1 MDIEVFRPSCPS
13 LRNSPTERLSQ
24 DSKTFQNRKKTMTYN
39 ELLEQLPLTLTIP
52 TLGGRNSLTVYNL
65 QGGLLVENSKGSTYQ
80 LSREDWI
87 NAKRIRA
94 AYSRNPWK
102 SRHFTGLTDLYSY
115 SLVYAAALLRHIEP
129 GEADDAEP
137 QNFRR
142 VLQARDAA

>member
-1 MDIEVFRPSCPS
+1 MTLKGCFDCFEQVYA
-13 LRNSPTERLSQ
+13 TARLITCLWISGL
-24 DSKTFQNRKKTMTYN
+24 SKNNKTMTYN